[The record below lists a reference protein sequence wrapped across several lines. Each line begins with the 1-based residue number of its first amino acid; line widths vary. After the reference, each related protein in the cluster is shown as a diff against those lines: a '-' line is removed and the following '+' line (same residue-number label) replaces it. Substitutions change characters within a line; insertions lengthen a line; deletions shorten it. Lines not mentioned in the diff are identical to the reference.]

1 MFSFR
6 KLDVYNNARLLV
18 KDVYNLMLSF
28 PKEEK

>member
-6 KLDVYNNARLLV
+6 KLDVYNDARLLV